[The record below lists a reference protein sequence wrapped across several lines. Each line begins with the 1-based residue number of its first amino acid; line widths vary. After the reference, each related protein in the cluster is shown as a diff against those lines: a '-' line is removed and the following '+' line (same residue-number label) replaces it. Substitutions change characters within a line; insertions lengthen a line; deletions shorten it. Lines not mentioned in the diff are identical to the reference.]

1 MPFDLMALEN
11 KDENMT
17 LEDLKPQLDRI
28 EAMLKQALSE
38 KKTGLLSGAP
48 VAAIAPDSDLDSQ
61 WGDPEVRKDS
71 PQWIKMGGASY
82 VGRKFSECPSDYLEA
97 LASFF
102 DWKAGKDEAEG
113 TPEKL
118 KYAGYARKDAARARG
133 HAKRNEGK
141 TAEQLSGT
149 IPF

>member
-1 MPFDLMALEN
+1 MPFDLMGLE
-11 KDENMT
+11 KEPMT
-17 LEDLKPQLDRI
+17 LEELAAKIDKLTALVT
-28 EAMLKQALSE
+28 QALSE
-38 KKTGLLSGAP
+38 KKTGLVSGAP

-71 PQWIKMGGASY
+71 PQWLKMGGESY
-82 VGRKFSECPSDYLEA
+82 VGRRFSECPPDYLEA

-133 HAKRNEGK
+133 WAKRDRE
-141 TAEQLSGT
+141 T
-149 IPF
+149 PF